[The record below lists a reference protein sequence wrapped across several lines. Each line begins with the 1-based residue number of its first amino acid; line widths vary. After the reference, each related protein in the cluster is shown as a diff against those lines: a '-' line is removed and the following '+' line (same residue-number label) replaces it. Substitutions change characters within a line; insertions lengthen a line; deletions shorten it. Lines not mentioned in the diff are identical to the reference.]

1 MNLGLAHSCLAT
13 ITALAALNKNNFG
26 HLSCLSRA
34 LFNLSMVYALW
45 PTRYGL
51 HTMAY
56 MLTTWF
62 EFCHCVLRGAVAEQT
77 LQQGQRSM
85 HMAAVVVLLVNAEDV
100 RDRGAGVS
108 KRELALAS
116 DVIKEGRALLIVANK
131 LDACSEDERSAVSHR
146 LSCCA

>member
-1 MNLGLAHSCLAT
+1 MAYT
-13 ITALAALNKNNFG
+13 
-26 HLSCLSRA
+26 
-34 LFNLSMVYALW
+34 LW
-45 PTRYGL
+45 PTCSPCGL
-51 HTMAY
+51 NAVIV
-56 MLTTWF
+56 
-62 EFCHCVLRGAVAEQT
+62 CRGAVAEQT

-131 LDACSEDERSAVSHR
+131 LDACSEDERSAVSHQ
-146 LSCCA
+146 LICCVQAVCGRATRSKRVS